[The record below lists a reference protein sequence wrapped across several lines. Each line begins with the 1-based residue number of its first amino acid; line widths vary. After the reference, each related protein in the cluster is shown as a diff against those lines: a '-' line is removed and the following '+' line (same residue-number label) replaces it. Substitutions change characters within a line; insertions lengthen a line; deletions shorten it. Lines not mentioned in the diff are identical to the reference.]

1 MADNKKI
8 FANLALLL
16 TAFLWGIS
24 FVAQK
29 AGSEYLGPFSFNM
42 VRSFLGGLSLIPFI
56 YISKI
61 IQGDHRSPKVKHLQH
76 VLLTKAG
83 FACGTALFLAMTIQ
97 QYSMMAASAGKA
109 GFICSLYIIFVPL
122 ISMFFGHKLSD
133 NVKFS
138 LGLAVIGLYLLCFKN
153 NTSGFDIYDVLLLI
167 SAFFYGVHIML
178 VNYFSK
184 RANAAKISCL
194 QFFVV
199 GLLSTPFVLLFEH
212 LQLQNIIACAIPLFF
227 AGILTCGVA
236 YTLQIFGQK
245 YTNPVVATLILCLES
260 VFAVLGGTVILHE
273 TMSIKEILGCI
284 FMISGVVIS
293 QLDWHSLKK
302 KLQ

>member
-61 IQGDHRSPKVKHLQH
+61 IQGDHRSQKVKHLQH
-76 VLLTKAG
+76 ILLTKAG